1 MKESEKS
8 GMILGIVIPC
18 YNEEKSLDEVTKSL
32 GDVFEK
38 LIDKDFISKESFVC
52 YVDDGSQDGTW
63 AKICALKTV
72 YPFVRGLKLSRNFG
86 QQNALIAGMMHF
98 RDQADAIITM
108 DADMQDDINKI
119 EAFVAKY
126 QQGYDVIYGVREKR
140 THDRAWKKWSAN
152 TFYRLQ
158 QLMGIESVPN
168 HAHYR
173 LLSSKAL
180 QTLAD
185 FKEID
190 MYLRGVIP
198 LIGYKSCTIPY
209 QRQKRFSGESKY
221 SIGSLFSLAFD
232 GITSFSIIPLRLIT
246 MMGLLLFLFSLGM
259 IVWIF
264 MEKIIYERA
273 VAGWASVMTSIYFI
287 GGIQMM
293 SLGIIGEYIG
303 RIFKQSKARPRYIV
317 EEEV

>member
-18 YNEEKSLDEVTKSL
+18 YNEEKSLDEMTKSL
-32 GDVFEK
+32 EDVFEK
-38 LIDKDFISKESFVC
+38 LVGKNLMSKESFVC
-52 YVDDGSQDGTW
+52 YVDDGSQDDTW

-126 QQGYDVIYGVREKR
+126 QQGYDIIYGIREKR

-152 TFYRLQ
+152 AFYRLQ
-158 QLMGIESVPN
+158 QMMGIESVPN

-173 LLSSKAL
+173 LLSAKAL
-180 QTLAD
+180 RALAD

-198 LIGYKSCTIPY
+198 LIGYRSCTIPY

-221 SIGSLFSLAFD
+221 NIASLFSLAFD

-264 MEKIIYERA
+264 MEKIVYERA

>member
-18 YNEEKSLDEVTKSL
+18 YNEEKSLDEMTKSL
-32 GDVFEK
+32 EDVFEK
-38 LIDKDFISKESFVC
+38 LVGKNLISKESFVC
-52 YVDDGSQDGTW
+52 YVDDGSQDDTW

-126 QQGYDVIYGVREKR
+126 QQGYDIIYGIREKR

-152 TFYRLQ
+152 AFYRLQ
-158 QLMGIESVPN
+158 QMMGIESVPN

-173 LLSSKAL
+173 LLSAKAL
-180 QTLAD
+180 RALAD

-198 LIGYKSCTIPY
+198 LIGYRSCTIPY

-221 SIGSLFSLAFD
+221 NIASLFSLAFD

-264 MEKIIYERA
+264 MEKIVYERA